1 MTTWRPMKMGALLWV
16 LACGLFL
23 MPPGSRAADATITHT
38 PPAIMRL
45 GESVPIQAR
54 VSGPVPE
61 AVVLHY
67 GGGKAATSFEVPMRL
82 ASPGLYLASMDTAKL
97 APASEAV
104 HYFIELR
111 SSYARWTRSDSYFIP
126 AAAAA
131 SNATVLATLPS
142 SVKHVETRERE
153 KATSE
158 GGLPPTVK
166 SVPPQEDAPEWVR
179 PTLIGAGVLAV
190 VGALIWAESSA
201 SDDDED
207 PAPAAPAT
215 PAPAPTPDPVTSSET
230 NLLAQYEGDYA
241 GTVTA
246 CREPPSAAI
255 SCETHDFT
263 LEIDERGRVRSD
275 TLHPGQDLRGTI
287 TEGGNFILVADVEE
301 SGYVGEVQYGGSV
314 VRDRVAGSIHGAA
327 SHPFQGTIAFSGS
340 FGATSR

>member
-1 MTTWRPMKMGALLWV
+1 MTTWSPMRIRGILWV
-16 LACGLFL
+16 LASGMCL
-23 MPPGSRAADATITHT
+23 MPPVSPAADATITHT
-38 PPAIMRL
+38 PPAVMRL
-45 GESVPIQAR
+45 GESVPVQAR

-67 GGGKAATSFEVPMRL
+67 GSGKAATSIEVPMRL
-82 ASPGLYLASMDTAKL
+82 ASPGLYLANMDTAKL
-97 APASEAV
+97 APTSEAV

-126 AAAAA
+126 AT
-131 SNATVLATLPS
+131 TVSSGTPLATLPS
-142 SVKHVETRERE
+142 SVKLVETRERD
-153 KATSE
+153 KTTSE

-166 SVPPQEDAPEWVR
+166 SVAPQDDAPEWVR

-190 VGALIWAESSA
+190 VGALIWAESTA

-215 PAPAPTPDPVTSSET
+215 PAPAPTPAPVTSSET

-246 CREPPSAAI
+246 CREPPSTAI

-287 TEGGNFILVADVEE
+287 TAGGNFILVADVDE

-327 SHPFQGTIAFSGS
+327 SHPLQGTIAFSGS